1 MNQTFPC
8 PLTHTN
14 TIFTIPHFERII
26 HTHTAGEISEACE
39 FYTKSI
45 EVCPTAAVYG
55 NLAQCRL
62 KLETYGLALTDA
74 DKALELDP
82 KYIKAYY
89 RKGSAFMA
97 LGKFKDALR
106 QFAAVVKA
114 KPKSKSAKQKLKQCK
129 KIIQRERFL
138 KAIETE
144 MTKPVS
150 ETYDLKS
157 LVVPDTYDGPTLDDS
172 EDITEIFVKQALTW
186 MKNQKFIHK
195 KFVAMI
201 LMRTIKYLSK
211 RPTLMDISFLDNT
224 DKFTVCGD
232 THGQFYDLLNIFKIN
247 GDPSPKNPYLFN
259 GDFVDRGS
267 FSVEVILTLFMYQLL
282 HPKGM
287 YLTRG
292 NHETKNM
299 NKLYGFEGEVKH
311 KFDEKI
317 MSLFAEA
324 FQWLP
329 LCAVIEKKVFVV
341 RFCVCVCLGARISSL
356 QHSNTHTHTHRYTAE
371 SSRRTMSRWTIFAR
385 SNVTE
390 NLPRVDL
397 SVICSGVIRVLVLD
411 VIPVNVVSPVRSSVR
426 TSRRRS

>member
-1 MNQTFPC
+1 MNQTFLS

>member
-1 MNQTFPC
+1 MLQMSHRASPC
-8 PLTHTN
+8 
-14 TIFTIPHFERII
+14 R
-26 HTHTAGEISEACE
+26 
-39 FYTKSI
+39 
-45 EVCPTAAVYG
+45 
-55 NLAQCRL
+55 NL
-62 KLETYGLALTDA
+62 
-74 DKALELDP
+74 
-82 KYIKAYY
+82 
-89 RKGSAFMA
+89 
-97 LGKFKDALR
+97 
-106 QFAAVVKA
+106 
-114 KPKSKSAKQKLKQCK
+114 
-129 KIIQRERFL
+129 
-138 KAIETE
+138 
-144 MTKPVS
+144 
-150 ETYDLKS
+150 
-157 LVVPDTYDGPTLDDS
+157 
-172 EDITEIFVKQALTW
+172 VKQALTW

-341 RFCVCVCLGARISSL
+341 RFFVCVCVFGS
-356 QHSNTHTHTHRYTAE
+356 
-371 SSRRTMSRWTIFAR
+371 
-385 SNVTE
+385 
-390 NLPRVDL
+390 
-397 SVICSGVIRVLVLD
+397 
-411 VIPVNVVSPVRSSVR
+411 
-426 TSRRRS
+426 

>member
-1 MNQTFPC
+1 M
-8 PLTHTN
+8 
-14 TIFTIPHFERII
+14 
-26 HTHTAGEISEACE
+26 
-39 FYTKSI
+39 
-45 EVCPTAAVYG
+45 
-55 NLAQCRL
+55 
-62 KLETYGLALTDA
+62 ALIDS

-82 KYIKAYY
+82 TYIKAYY

-106 QFAAVVKA
+106 QFASVVKA

-150 ETYDLKS
+150 ETFDLTSIK
-157 LVVPDTYDGPTLDDS
+157 VPETYDGPTLDSS
-172 EDITEIFVKQALTW
+172 EEITETFVKQALKW
-186 MKNQKFIHK
+186 MKNQKFIHR

-201 LMRTIKYLSK
+201 LMRTSSFALDCVCVHDLTLLHSHTTGTIKYLSK

-232 THGQFYDLLNIFKIN
+232 THGQFYDLLNIFEIN

-341 RFCVCVCLGARISSL
+341 RKALS
-356 QHSNTHTHTHRYTAE
+356 THTH
-371 SSRRTMSRWTIFAR
+371 
-385 SNVTE
+385 
-390 NLPRVDL
+390 
-397 SVICSGVIRVLVLD
+397 
-411 VIPVNVVSPVRSSVR
+411 
-426 TSRRRS
+426 

>member
-1 MNQTFPC
+1 MLLKLNSRFA
-8 PLTHTN
+8 LEH
-14 TIFTIPHFERII
+14 R
-26 HTHTAGEISEACE
+26 
-39 FYTKSI
+39 
-45 EVCPTAAVYG
+45 YG

-62 KLETYGLALTDA
+62 KLETYGLALMDA

-172 EDITEIFVKQALTW
+172 EEITESFVKGALTW
-186 MKNQKFIHK
+186 MKTQKFIHK

-341 RFCVCVCLGARISSL
+341 RLCSSAWCSRIL
-356 QHSNTHTHTHRYTAE
+356 
-371 SSRRTMSRWTIFAR
+371 
-385 SNVTE
+385 
-390 NLPRVDL
+390 L
-397 SVICSGVIRVLVLD
+397 SV
-411 VIPVNVVSPVRSSVR
+411 
-426 TSRRRS
+426 